1 MKYQNFKNVK
11 LFAKKSLKIL
21 AIIILAIIAIIV
33 LCAIFVVITMKS
45 REFPQKQTNY
55 EAFSK
60 DLETGDLLLYQ
71 TYEVSTEMVSYF
83 TPCTY
88 THISIILKR
97 PTWLDPTLTDDYYIL
112 ESVIDNI
119 KGDISHSASKDIKV
133 VSLHY
138 VYDNYTMN
146 QLGHLY
152 VRKLHAEIPIHKIH
166 ERVKKAHDV
175 IKNDTY
181 DTNADDWTNALTKM
195 DSKVSSL
202 NLVYQYH
209 NRKTM
214 WCSALVAYVYKECG
228 FLSPNIPWTIINP
241 CDFGAHTDKQ
251 NLKFINC
258 TLDDEELRL

>member
-1 MKYQNFKNVK
+1 MKQSKFNIK
-11 LFAKKSLKIL
+11 LFAEKSLKIL
-21 AIIILAIIAIIV
+21 AIFILLLISIIILGI
-33 LCAIFVVITMKS
+33 LFVIMTMKS

-55 EAFSK
+55 ESFSK
-60 DLETGDLLLYQ
+60 GLETGDLLLYQ
-71 TYEVSTEMVSYF
+71 TYELSTETVSYF

-88 THISIILKR
+88 THVSIILKR
-97 PTWLDPTLTDDYYIL
+97 PTWLDPELTDDYYIL
-112 ESVIDNI
+112 ESVIDNT

-133 VSLHY
+133 ISLHY

-152 VRKLHAEIPIHKIH
+152 VRKLHAQIPIHKIH
-166 ERVKKAHDV
+166 ERVKRAHDT

-181 DTNADDWTNALTKM
+181 DTSVSNWITALRLM
-195 DSKVSSL
+195 DTKVSSF
-202 NLVYQYH
+202 NLFYQYH

-228 FLSPNIPWTIINP
+228 FLSPDIPWTIVNP
-241 CDFGAHTDKQ
+241 CDFGAHTDRQ

-258 TLDDEELRL
+258 TLDNEELRL

>member
-1 MKYQNFKNVK
+1 MKQSKFNIK
-11 LFAKKSLKIL
+11 LFAEKSLKIL
-21 AIIILAIIAIIV
+21 AIFILLLISIIILGI
-33 LCAIFVVITMKS
+33 LFVIMTMKS

-55 EAFSK
+55 ESFSK
-60 DLETGDLLLYQ
+60 GLETGDLLLYQ
-71 TYEVSTEMVSYF
+71 TYELSTETVSYF

-88 THISIILKR
+88 THVSIILKR
-97 PTWLDPTLTDDYYIL
+97 PTWLDPELTDDYYIL
-112 ESVIDNI
+112 ESVIDNT

-133 VSLHY
+133 ISLHY

-152 VRKLHAEIPIHKIH
+152 VRKLHAQIPIHKIH
-166 ERVKKAHDV
+166 ERVKHAHDT

-181 DTNADDWTNALTKM
+181 DTSVSNWITALRLM
-195 DSKVSSL
+195 DTKVSSF
-202 NLVYQYH
+202 NLFYQYH

-228 FLSPNIPWTIINP
+228 FLSPDIPWTIVNP
-241 CDFGAHTDKQ
+241 CDFGAHTDRQ

-258 TLDDEELRL
+258 TLDNEELRL